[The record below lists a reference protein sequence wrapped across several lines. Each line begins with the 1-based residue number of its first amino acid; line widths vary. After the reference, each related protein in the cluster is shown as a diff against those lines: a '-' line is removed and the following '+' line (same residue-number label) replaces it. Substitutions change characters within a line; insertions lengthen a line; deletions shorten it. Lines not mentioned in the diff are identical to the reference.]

1 MKKQVAVIMGSE
13 SDMPVVQY
21 GLDILD
27 NFKVGDEV
35 RVLSAHRTPAETIKF
50 ASNARNKGYKVI
62 IAAAG
67 GAAHLAGVV
76 AAHTTL
82 PVIGIPI
89 ETKALGGVD
98 SLFST
103 VQMPSGVPVATVA
116 IGKAGAKNAGI
127 LAAQILGVKF
137 PEVKEII
144 KAHKEEIAQEVN
156 KKNENIKSGG

>member
-1 MKKQVAVIMGSE
+1 MNKKQVAVMMGSK
-13 SDMPVVQY
+13 SDMPIVQH

-27 NFKVGDEV
+27 KFGVGYEV
-35 RVLSAHRTPAETIKF
+35 KVLSAHRTPAQTIRF
-50 ASNARNKGYKVI
+50 ASSARNKGYKVI

-103 VQMPSGVPVATVA
+103 VQMPSGIPVACMA
-116 IGKAGAKNAGI
+116 IGKSGAVNASLLAIEI
-127 LAAQILGVKF
+127 LATERKDLQKKLLKDKRDMALAVL
-137 PEVKEII
+137 
-144 KAHKEEIAQEVN
+144 KAK
-156 KKNENIKSGG
+156 